1 MSGHGEGRLYR
12 VKGLGGH
19 IDVYEDRVEIHRGG
33 MLQFFLELFRI
44 YDGDTETVIARDKI
58 TAVTLVEP
66 WFWPGYVRFSYDGAA
81 ERWPHYWQDAMTPN
95 ALLMGYIDNRGFH
108 RLKRLLDAEHR
119 RVVPSAGA

>member
-1 MSGHGEGRLYR
+1 MSGHGAGRLYR
-12 VKGLGGH
+12 VKGIAGH

-33 MLQFFLELFRI
+33 ALQFFLEFFQI

-66 WFWPGYVRFSYDGAA
+66 WFWPGYIRFSYDGAVD
-81 ERWPHYWQDAMTPN
+81 RWPHYWQDAMTPN

-108 RLKRLLDAEHR
+108 RLKKLLDAH
-119 RVVPSAGA
+119 A